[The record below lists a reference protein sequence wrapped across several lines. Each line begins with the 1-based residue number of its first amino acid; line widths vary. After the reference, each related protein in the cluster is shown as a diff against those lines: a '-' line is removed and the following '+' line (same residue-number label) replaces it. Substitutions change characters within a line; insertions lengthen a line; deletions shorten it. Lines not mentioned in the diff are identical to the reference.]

1 MKKVASPHNRAYTP
15 PIPSLRIIVQSPNG
29 QATEPLSAV
38 LDSGAD
44 ITLVSLNL
52 LEQINAPEQD
62 EVRLRSHW
70 GDYIGLTT
78 YLVEIRFGIETLPAI
93 EVVGDLHT
101 RNEVLLGR
109 DVLNKLSLLING
121 PQQTTEIIG

>member
-1 MKKVASPHNRAYTP
+1 MSHIYPHNQVYTP
-15 PIPSLRIIVQSPNG
+15 PIPALQITLQSPNG
-29 QATEPLSAV
+29 EAIERLVAV
-38 LDSGAD
+38 LDTGAD

-52 LEQINAPEQD
+52 LEKINAPEQD

-78 YLVEIRFGIETLPAI
+78 YLVEIRFGMEILPAI

-101 RNEVLLGR
+101 RNEILLGR
-109 DVLNKLSLLING
+109 DVLNKLQLLIDG
-121 PQQTTEIIG
+121 PQQRTKILS